1 MRLNALQK
9 KLPFTLGVQFIPERV
24 KVVYTNP
31 KYFHNYTYS
40 VKRYGR
46 KSGYYINIEST
57 LKQEWNNNVTLHL
70 IFNQYLHN
78 EYRRS
83 FIELHYKFCDLLK
96 DEKFFAPRIIQYGI
110 KCPLPIGTYRFMNL
124 SISLEEFPSVFPYE
138 RARIDVV
145 YATTNT
151 SEIIYPPS
159 CPPGY
164 PPACLPSHLATR
176 LRARLPGYP
185 SASPPAWPPDCPP
198 GNLPACPPGYTPGY
212 PPACPSG
219 NPPACPPGRLPDHLI
234 ARMTTRMPARLA
246 TYLPA

>member
-1 MRLNALQK
+1 MSNTIYIFFVLSAISIYV
-9 KLPFTLGVQFIPERV
+9 TYCGVQFIPERV

-110 KCPLPIGTYRFMNL
+110 KCPLPIGTYRFTNL
-124 SISLEEFPSVFPYE
+124 TIPMEEFPSVFPYE
-138 RARIDVV
+138 RTRIDIES
-145 YATTNT
+145 TITST
-151 SEIIYPPS
+151 SES
-159 CPPGY
+159 M
-164 PPACLPSHLATR
+164 SKV
-176 LRARLPGYP
+176 
-185 SASPPAWPPDCPP
+185 
-198 GNLPACPPGYTPGY
+198 
-212 PPACPSG
+212 
-219 NPPACPPGRLPDHLI
+219 
-234 ARMTTRMPARLA
+234 
-246 TYLPA
+246 YLYCSFKNIKV